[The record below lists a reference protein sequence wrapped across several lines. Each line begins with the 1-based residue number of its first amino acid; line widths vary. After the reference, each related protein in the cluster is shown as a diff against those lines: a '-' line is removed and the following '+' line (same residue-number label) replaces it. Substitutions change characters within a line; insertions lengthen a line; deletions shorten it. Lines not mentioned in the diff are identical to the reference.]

1 MKKLRYNQEILFIG
15 ITMKKRLFI
24 LAAIVAL
31 STSSIAEEL
40 ETIDI
45 YEHMRTALAGDWV
58 LSAEDKQ
65 LGTTSYKNK
74 YVLPMVGTDITALAY
89 KEIGFGSSL
98 QEDLLPNSK
107 KQMVTMY
114 HCDDYVDCTQ
124 LQATH
129 YCTKMNQPQFILD
142 LKASTKKKIVFDC
155 NMETALCK
163 SNEDHIHQIILEFS
177 NEGKHLKSSYLG
189 WTDQKPN
196 TRNSIYHFDK
206 K

>member
-1 MKKLRYNQEILFIG
+1 MPNRKQLLLSLSIIG
-15 ITMKKRLFI
+15 L
-24 LAAIVAL
+24 L
-31 STSSIAEEL
+31 SISSIAEE
-40 ETIDI
+40 IDPLDM
-45 YEHMRTALAGDWV
+45 YEHMRTALNGEWT

-65 LGTTSYKNK
+65 IGTTAYKNK
-74 YVLPMVGTDITALAY
+74 LVYPLVGTDITALAY
-89 KEIGFGSSL
+89 KAIGFGSSL
-98 QEDLLPNSK
+98 QEDLLPDTR

-114 HCDDYVDCTQ
+114 HCDDYVDCEQ

-142 LKASTKKKIVFDC
+142 EKTSTKEKIIFDC
-155 NMETALCK
+155 NMESTLCK

-177 NEGKHLKSSYLG
+177 NGGKHLKSSYLG

-196 TRNSIYHFDK
+196 TKNSIYHFDK

>member
-1 MKKLRYNQEILFIG
+1 MKKLLLFLSIIGTFTLHSKAAEIEPLD
-15 ITMKKRLFI
+15 M
-24 LAAIVAL
+24 
-31 STSSIAEEL
+31 
-40 ETIDI
+40 
-45 YEHMRTALAGDWV
+45 YEHMRTALNGEWK

-65 LGTTSYKNK
+65 LNTTGAYKNK
-74 YVLPMVGTDITALAY
+74 LVYPLVGTDITALSY
-89 KEIGFGSSL
+89 KPIGFGSSL
-98 QEDLLPNSK
+98 QEDLLPNTE

-114 HCDDYVDCTQ
+114 HCDDYIDCEQ

-142 LKASTKKKIVFDC
+142 VKRSTKEKIIFDC
-155 NMETALCK
+155 NMETTLCK

-189 WTDQKPN
+189 WADQKPN
-196 TRNSIYHFDK
+196 KKNSIYHFDK

>member
-1 MKKLRYNQEILFIG
+1 MKKLLYILVTIG
-15 ITMKKRLFI
+15 TF
-24 LAAIVAL
+24 
-31 STSSIAEEL
+31 STSSIANKL
-40 ETIDI
+40 EPIDI

-58 LSAEDKQ
+58 LSTADKQ

-74 YVLPMVGTDITALAY
+74 YVLPMVGTHTTALSY

-124 LQATH
+124 LLATH
-129 YCTKMNQPQFILD
+129 YCTKMNQPQFKLD
-142 LKASTKKKIVFDC
+142 LKASTKNKIVFDC

-189 WTDQKPN
+189 WTDQQPN
-196 TRNSIYHFDK
+196 TKNSIYHFDK

>member
-1 MKKLRYNQEILFIG
+1 MKKLLLTLSIIG
-15 ITMKKRLFI
+15 LVSTTTM
-24 LAAIVAL
+24 
-31 STSSIAEEL
+31 AEE
-40 ETIDI
+40 IDPLDM
-45 YEHMRTALAGDWV
+45 YEHMRTALNGEWT

-65 LGTTSYKNK
+65 IGTTAYKNK
-74 YVLPMVGTDITALAY
+74 LVYPLVGTDITALAY
-89 KEIGFGSSL
+89 KAIGFGSSL
-98 QEDLLPNSK
+98 QEDLLPDTR

-114 HCDDYVDCTQ
+114 HCDDYVDCEQ

-142 LKASTKKKIVFDC
+142 EKKSTKEKIIFDC
-155 NMETALCK
+155 NMESTLCK

-177 NEGKHLKSSYLG
+177 NGGKHLKSSYLG

-196 TRNSIYHFDK
+196 KKNSIYHFDK

>member
-1 MKKLRYNQEILFIG
+1 
-15 ITMKKRLFI
+15 MKKRLLI

-45 YEHMRTALAGDWV
+45 YEHMRTALNGEWS
-58 LSAEDKQ
+58 LSSEDKQ
-65 LGTTSYKNK
+65 LDTTGAYKNK
-74 YVLPMVGTDITALAY
+74 YVLPLVGTDATALSY
-89 KEIGFGSSL
+89 KAVGFGSTL
-98 QEDLLPNSK
+98 QEDLLPNNK

-114 HCDDYVDCTQ
+114 HCDDYVDCEQ
-124 LQATH
+124 LFATH

-142 LKASTKKKIVFDC
+142 LANSSKEKVIFNC
-155 NMETALCK
+155 NMETSLCK

>member
-1 MKKLRYNQEILFIG
+1 MKKLLFTLAS
-15 ITMKKRLFI
+15 ITLI
-24 LAAIVAL
+24 
-31 STSSIAEEL
+31 STSTMAKDMEP
-40 ETIDI
+40 IDI
-45 YEHMRTALAGDWV
+45 YEHMRTVLSGEWV
-58 LSAEDKQ
+58 LSSEDKQ

-74 YVLPMVGTDITALAY
+74 YVLPIVGTDVTALAY
-89 KEIGFGSSL
+89 KDIGFGSTF

-142 LKASTKKKIVFDC
+142 LNNSSKEKIIFDC
-155 NMETALCK
+155 NTETTLCK
-163 SNEDHIHQIILEFS
+163 SGEDHIHQIILEFS
-177 NEGKHLKSSYLG
+177 NAGKHLKSSYLG
-189 WTDQKPN
+189 QTKQKPN
-196 TRNSIYHFDK
+196 KKNSIYHFDK